1 MRLTKKE
8 LNKIAREQGFVR
20 DTLEKVYRLE
30 DILVFINSHPLMK
43 ERLALKGGTAIN
55 LTVFNLPRL
64 SVDIDLD
71 YSVEI
76 DRSGMLVERK
86 VIAQDLEKYMY
97 TQGYEQSPKSKSRH
111 SLESYI
117 FVYTNS
123 AGMRDNIK
131 VEINYSMRSHVLPL
145 VHREIVDNAILEKSS
160 VLAVAGI
167 ELFGSKIKALLDR
180 AAARDLYD
188 VSNMVKFGLFDSA
201 EEDLLRKCAL
211 FYMAIGNDKVPET
224 IDINKIDEITFHK
237 IHTDLLPVKR
247 QVEEFDLMKEKETLK
262 MYLSDLMRP
271 VEAEKQFMEEFRQK
285 RYRPDLLFE
294 DEEIVGRLIN
304 HPMALWKMQQ

>member
-71 YSVEI
+71 YSAEI
-76 DRSGMLVERK
+76 DRAGMLKERQ
-86 VIAQDLEKYMY
+86 VIDRDLEKYMS
-97 TQGYEQSPKSKSRH
+97 TQEYEQSPKSKSRH

-131 VEINYSMRSHVLPL
+131 VEINYSMRCHVLPL
-145 VHREIVDNAILEKSS
+145 VHREIVDNGILGKNS

-211 FYMAIGNDKVPET
+211 FYMTVGNDEMPET

-247 QVEEFDLMKEKETLK
+247 QAEEFDLIKEKETLK

-271 VEAEKQFMEEFRQK
+271 AESEKQFMEEFRQK
-285 RYRPDLLFE
+285 RYRPELLFE

>member
-1 MRLTKKE
+1 MRLIKKE
-8 LNKIAREQGFVR
+8 LNKVAREQGFVR

-71 YSVEI
+71 YSVNI
-76 DRSGMLVERK
+76 DRSGMLEERK
-86 VIAQDLEKYMY
+86 VIARDLEKYMY

-131 VEINYSMRSHVLPL
+131 VEINYSMRNHVLPL
-145 VHREIVDNAILEKSS
+145 VNREIVDNGILGKSS

-211 FYMAIGNDKVPET
+211 FYMTVGNDEVPET

-247 QVEEFDLMKEKETLK
+247 QAEEFDLMKEKETLK
-262 MYLSDLMRP
+262 MYLSDLMRLT
-271 VEAEKQFMEEFRQK
+271 EAEKQFMEEFRQK

-304 HPMALWKMQQ
+304 HPMVLWKMQQ

>member
-71 YSVEI
+71 YSAEI
-76 DRSGMLVERK
+76 DRAGMLKERQ
-86 VIAQDLEKYMY
+86 VIERDLEKYMS
-97 TQGYEQSPKSKSRH
+97 TQEYEQSPKSKSRH

-131 VEINYSMRSHVLPL
+131 VEINYSMRCHVLPL
-145 VHREIVDNAILEKSS
+145 VHREIVDNGILGKNS

-211 FYMAIGNDKVPET
+211 FYMTVGNDEMPET

-247 QVEEFDLMKEKETLK
+247 QAEEFDLIKEKETLK

-271 VEAEKQFMEEFRQK
+271 TKLEKQFMEEFRQK
-285 RYRPDLLFE
+285 RYRPELLFE

>member
-8 LNKIAREQGFVR
+8 LNRIAREQGFVR
-20 DTLEKVYRLE
+20 DTLEKVFRLNN
-30 DILVFINSHPLMK
+30 ILVFINSHPLMK

-71 YSVEI
+71 YSAEI
-76 DRSGMLVERK
+76 DRAGMLEERN
-86 VIAQDLEKYMY
+86 VIEHDLKKYMN
-97 TQGYEQSPKSKSRH
+97 TQGYTQSPKSKSRH

-117 FVYTNS
+117 FVFTNL
-123 AGMRDNIK
+123 AGVQDNIK
-131 VEINYSMRSHVLPL
+131 VEINYSMRCHILPL
-145 VHREIVDNAILEKSS
+145 VHREIIENGLLEKDT

-188 VSNMVKFGLFDSA
+188 VSNMVRFGLFDCA
-201 EEDLLRKCAL
+201 EEELLRKCVL
-211 FYMAIGNDKVPET
+211 FYMAVGNDEIPEA
-224 IDINKIDEITFHK
+224 ININKIDEITFHK
-237 IHTDLLPVKR
+237 VHTDLLPVKR
-247 QVEEFDLMKEKETLK
+247 QADEFDLIKVKETLK
-262 MYLSDLMRP
+262 IYLSDLMQLT
-271 VEAEKQFMEEFRQK
+271 ESELQFMEEFRQK

-294 DEEIVGRLIN
+294 DEEIVSRVMN
-304 HPMALWKMQQ
+304 HPMALWKMRQ

>member
-1 MRLTKKE
+1 MRLNKKE

-20 DTLEKVYRLE
+20 DALEKVYRLE
-30 DILVFINSHPLMK
+30 AILVFINSHPLMK

-71 YSVEI
+71 YSAEI
-76 DRSGMLVERK
+76 DREGMLKERR
-86 VIAQDLEKYMY
+86 VIAQDLEKYMN
-97 TQGYEQSPKSKSRH
+97 TQEYEQSPKSKSRH
-111 SLESYI
+111 SLDSYI
-117 FVYTNS
+117 FAYTNS

-131 VEINYSMRSHVLPL
+131 VEINYSMRCHILPL
-145 VHREIVDNAILEKSS
+145 VHREIVGNGILENNS
-160 VLAVAGI
+160 VLAVGGL
-167 ELFGSKIKALLDR
+167 ELFGSKIKALFDR

-188 VSNMVKFGLFDSA
+188 VRNMVKFGLFDSA

-211 FYMAIGNDKVPET
+211 FYMTVGNDEVPET

-247 QVEEFDLMKEKETLK
+247 QTEEFDFMKEKETLK
-262 MYLSDLMRP
+262 MYLSDLMKP
-271 VEAEKQFMEEFRQK
+271 LETEKQFMEEFRQK
-285 RYRPDLLFE
+285 RYRPELLFD
-294 DEEIVGRLIN
+294 DEETVGRLIN
-304 HPMALWKMQQ
+304 HPMALWKTQQ

>member
-1 MRLTKKE
+1 MRLDKKE

-71 YSVEI
+71 YSAEI
-76 DRSGMLVERK
+76 DRAGMLKERQ
-86 VIAQDLEKYMY
+86 VIARDLKKYMN
-97 TQGYEQSPKSKSRH
+97 TQGYEQSLKSKSRH

-131 VEINYSMRSHVLPL
+131 VEINYSMRCHVLPL
-145 VHREIVDNAILEKSS
+145 VHREIVDNGILEKNS

-211 FYMAIGNDKVPET
+211 FYMTVGNEEVPET
-224 IDINKIDEITFHK
+224 IDINKIDEITFRK

-271 VEAEKQFMEEFRQK
+271 AESEKQFMEEFRQK
-285 RYRPDLLFE
+285 RYRPELLFE
-294 DEEIVGRLIN
+294 DAEIVERLIN

>member
-43 ERLALKGGTAIN
+43 KRLALKGGTAIN

-71 YSVEI
+71 YS
-76 DRSGMLVERK
+76 
-86 VIAQDLEKYMY
+86 
-97 TQGYEQSPKSKSRH
+97 
-111 SLESYI
+111 
-117 FVYTNS
+117 
-123 AGMRDNIK
+123 MRN
-131 VEINYSMRSHVLPL
+131 HVLPL
-145 VHREIVDNAILEKSS
+145 VHREIVDNGILEKNS

-188 VSNMVKFGLFDSA
+188 VSNMVKFGLFDSS
-201 EEDLLRKCAL
+201 EQGLLRKCTL
-211 FYMAIGNDKVPET
+211 FS
-224 IDINKIDEITFHK
+224 
-237 IHTDLLPVKR
+237 
-247 QVEEFDLMKEKETLK
+247 Q
-262 MYLSDLMRP
+262 S
-271 VEAEKQFMEEFRQK
+271 
-285 RYRPDLLFE
+285 
-294 DEEIVGRLIN
+294 LI
-304 HPMALWKMQQ
+304 

>member
-76 DRSGMLVERK
+76 DRSGMLEERK

-97 TQGYEQSPKSKSRH
+97 TQGYEQSPKSNSRH

-145 VHREIVDNAILEKSS
+145 VHREIVDNGILEKSS